1 MEFDFEETMSA
12 DNTIQYPVLV
22 YGTLRPGCGNYTYCL
37 KGRTVFE
44 QEVTLDGFVMHS
56 NGGFPYLVDGDST
69 VVATLVYLNPE
80 PEMFAD
86 TMEGLDGLEG
96 FYGEGNPMNH
106 YDRRLIDFESDGLI
120 GKAWVYIASTR
131 AQERVK
137 ELAVIESGD
146 WMEFQAE
153 QRALR
158 IAAGMKA
165 Y

>member
-1 MEFDFEETMSA
+1 MEFYFKEIMSA
-12 DNTIQYPVLV
+12 DNATQYPVLV

-37 KGRTVFE
+37 QGRTVFE
-44 QEVTLDGFVMHS
+44 QDVTLNGFVMHS
-56 NGGFPYLVDGDST
+56 NGGFPYLVDGEGSVT
-69 VVATLVYLNPE
+69 ATLAYLNPDAA
-80 PEMFAD
+80 MFAD

-120 GKAWVYIASTR
+120 GKAWIYIASER

-137 ELAVIESGD
+137 ELPVIESGD
-146 WMEFQAE
+146 WLEFQAE